1 MEQIKRENLEIVR
14 TEAADRD
21 DALATNLRFSW
32 LRKANTGLYL
42 VFNDIQGYDAYP
54 GAQPDR
60 SLIAKYT
67 YLFDL

>member
-1 MEQIKRENLEIVR
+1 VTLE
-14 TEAADRD
+14 ALFQYNNRD